1 MSTATTPTQSQR
13 IPHDPH
19 SRVVNSEAR
28 SALLARSMARAA
40 HVAAAPDVDAR
51 ATCRAMLRDY
61 QRACGADKER
71 KAEIYDAA
79 KAAVKLV
86 FTKLRSGRDVVR
98 RVQLAY
104 AEARDLLASASLVRL
119 APILQSIHARVG
131 NRSATDRRKLAL
143 LVQEHL
149 RDWQACYIG
158 RLEYRRTCEVSG
170 ADPGHDAAYHIFKL
184 ALLIGHVLSIPPPP
198 TPPRRILG

>member
-71 KAEIYDAA
+71 KAEIYAAA

-104 AEARDLLASASLVRL
+104 AEARDLLARALAARLLLPLAGLALGRL
-119 APILQSIHARVG
+119 APLGATSLLPARRALPLRVRRWAGPHGHALG
-131 NRSATDRRKLAL
+131 MLGRSG
-143 LVQEHL
+143 HL
-149 RDWQACYIG
+149 CA
-158 RLEYRRTCEVSG
+158 V
-170 ADPGHDAAYHIFKL
+170 A
-184 ALLIGHVLSIPPPP
+184 
-198 TPPRRILG
+198 